1 MDLEENQR
9 RNERGFVMNFDIPE
23 EMKILTK
30 EIRRFVEKEIEPISE
45 EIERNG
51 KIPDGLIRKMKELGF
66 FGFAIPQEYGGG
78 GLSILEQCMVY
89 EVLGRTNSCIR
100 TYIGS
105 NSGPGVECIIAD
117 GTEEQKKKYLPPL
130 AKGDKIASFAVSE
143 ANTGSDISEIQTI
156 AEIKN
161 GYFSLN
167 GTKFYITMGDV
178 AGIYIVLAY
187 TDRKA
192 GVKEGM
198 TLFIVEKGFSGFSIG
213 VIDEKMGLRGS
224 NTCEIIFDN
233 CIVPEGNLIGRIGNG
248 FKIALKGI
256 NAGRLA
262 ITAVAVGAAA
272 KLLDLAIE
280 YSKKRKAFGKPVS
293 DFQAIK
299 FKLADMATDI
309 YAAKMMMY
317 NAAWMADQ
325 GKPAIK
331 EISMAKVFSTEMAN
345 RVAYEALQIHGGMG
359 YMKDL
364 GIERMYRDVRVLT
377 IYEGTS
383 EIQRLT
389 IAQQLLK

>member
-1 MDLEENQR
+1 
-9 RNERGFVMNFDIPE
+9 MNFEIPE

-30 EIRRFVEKEIEPISE
+30 EIRRFVEKEIEPISD

-51 KIPDGLIRKMKELGF
+51 KIPDDLIRKMKELGF

-117 GTEEQKKKYLPPL
+117 GTEEQKKKYLSQL
-130 AKGDKIASFAVSE
+130 AKGDKIAAFAVSE
-143 ANTGSDISEIQTI
+143 PNTGSDISEIQTI
-156 AEIKN
+156 AEKKN
-161 GYFSLN
+161 GCFCLN

-178 AGIYIVLAY
+178 ADIYIVLAY

-192 GVKEGM
+192 GVKDGM
-198 TLFIVEKGFSGFSIG
+198 TLFIVEKVFSGFSIG
-213 VIDEKMGLRGS
+213 AIDEKMGLRGS

-233 CIVPEGNLIGRIGNG
+233 CILPEGNLIGRVGNG

-256 NAGRLA
+256 DAGRLA
-262 ITAVAVGAAA
+262 ITAVAVGAAS

-280 YSKKRKAFGKPVS
+280 YSKKRKAFGKPIS

-325 GKPAIK
+325 GKSVIK

-364 GIERMYRDVRVLT
+364 GIERMCRDVRVLT

>member
-1 MDLEENQR
+1 
-9 RNERGFVMNFDIPE
+9 
-23 EMKILTK
+23 
-30 EIRRFVEKEIEPISE
+30 
-45 EIERNG
+45 
-51 KIPDGLIRKMKELGF
+51 
-66 FGFAIPQEYGGG
+66 
-78 GLSILEQCMVY
+78 
-89 EVLGRTNSCIR
+89 
-100 TYIGS
+100 
-105 NSGPGVECIIAD
+105 VECIIAD
-117 GTEEQKKKYLPPL
+117 GTEEQKKKYLSQL
-130 AKGDKIASFAVSE
+130 AKGDKIAAFAVSE
-143 ANTGSDISEIQTI
+143 PNTGSDISEIQTI
-156 AEIKN
+156 AEKKN
-161 GYFSLN
+161 GRFCLN

-178 AGIYIVLAY
+178 ADIYIVLAY

-192 GVKEGM
+192 GVKDGM
-198 TLFIVEKGFSGFSIG
+198 TLFIVERVFSGFSIG
-213 VIDEKMGLRGS
+213 AIDEKMGLRGS
-224 NTCEIIFDN
+224 NTCEIILDN
-233 CIVPEGNLIGRIGNG
+233 CVVPEENLIGRIGNG

-256 NAGRLA
+256 DAGRLA
-262 ITAVAVGAAA
+262 ITAVAVGAASR
-272 KLLDLAIE
+272 LLDLAIE
-280 YSKKRKAFGKPVS
+280 YSKNRKAFGKPVS

-317 NAAWMADQ
+317 NAAWTADQ

>member
-1 MDLEENQR
+1 
-9 RNERGFVMNFDIPE
+9 MNFDIPE

-30 EIRRFVEKEIEPISE
+30 EIRRFVEKEIDPISD

-51 KIPDGLIRKMKELGF
+51 KIPDDLIRKMKELGF
-66 FGFAIPQEYGGG
+66 FGFTIPQEYGGG

-117 GTEEQKKKYLPPL
+117 GTEDQKRKYLPRL
-130 AKGDKIASFAVSE
+130 AKGDIIAAFAVSE
-143 ANTGSDISEIQTI
+143 PNTGSDISEIQTI
-156 AEIKN
+156 AEKKN
-161 GYFSLN
+161 GCFTLN

-178 AGIYIVLAY
+178 ANVYIALAY
-187 TDRKA
+187 TDKKA

-198 TLFIVEKGFSGFSIG
+198 TLFIVERGFSGFSIG
-213 VIDEKMGLRGS
+213 AIDDKMGLRGS
-224 NTCEIIFDN
+224 NTCEIILDN
-233 CIVPEGNLIGRIGNG
+233 CVVPEENLIGRIGNG

-256 NAGRLA
+256 DAGRLA
-262 ITAVAVGAAA
+262 ITAVAVGAAS

-280 YSKKRKAFGKPVS
+280 YSKNRKAFSKSIS

-317 NAAWMADQ
+317 NAAWTADQ

-345 RVAYEALQIHGGMG
+345 RVAYETLQIHGGMG

>member
-1 MDLEENQR
+1 
-9 RNERGFVMNFDIPE
+9 MNFDIPE

-30 EIRRFVEKEIEPISE
+30 EIRRFVEKEIDPISD
-45 EIERNG
+45 EIERDG
-51 KIPDGLIRKMKELGF
+51 KIPDDLIRKMKELGF

-78 GLSILEQCMVY
+78 GLSIMEQCMVY

-105 NSGPGVECIIAD
+105 NSGPGVECIITD
-117 GTEEQKKKYLPPL
+117 GTEEQKKKYLPQL
-130 AKGDKIASFAVSE
+130 AKGDKIAAFAVSE
-143 ANTGSDISEIQTI
+143 QNTGSDISEIQTT
-156 AEIKN
+156 AEERD
-161 GYFSLN
+161 GCFWLH

-178 AGIYIVLAY
+178 ADIYIVLAY
-187 TDRKA
+187 TDKKA
-192 GVKEGM
+192 GVKNGM
-198 TLFIVEKGFSGFSIG
+198 TLFITEKVFPGFSIG
-213 VIDEKMGLRGS
+213 TIDEKMGLRGS

-233 CIVPEGNLIGRIGNG
+233 CIVPEENLIGRKGSG

-256 NAGRLA
+256 DTGRLA
-262 ITAVAVGAAA
+262 ITAVAVGAAS
-272 KLLDLAIE
+272 KLLDLSIE
-280 YSKKRKAFGKPVS
+280 YSKKRKAFNKPIS
-293 DFQAIK
+293 EFQAIK

-325 GKPAIK
+325 GKSAVG

-359 YMKDL
+359 YMKNL

>member
-1 MDLEENQR
+1 
-9 RNERGFVMNFDIPE
+9 MNFDIPE
-23 EMKILTK
+23 EMNILTK
-30 EIRRFVEKEIEPISE
+30 EIRRFVEKEIDPISD
-45 EIERNG
+45 EIEKNG
-51 KIPDGLIRKMKELGF
+51 KIPDDLIGKMKELGF
-66 FGFAIPQEYGGG
+66 FGFTIPEKYGGG
-78 GLSILEQCMVY
+78 GLSLLEQCMVY

-117 GTEEQKKKYLPPL
+117 GTEEQKKKYLPQL
-130 AKGDKIASFAVSE
+130 AKGDKIAAFAVSE
-143 ANTGSDISEIQTI
+143 PNTGSDISEIQTT
-156 AEIKN
+156 AAKKN
-161 GYFSLN
+161 GSFCLN
-167 GTKFYITMGDV
+167 GAKFYITMGDV
-178 AGIYIVLAY
+178 ADIYIVLAY
-187 TDRKA
+187 TDKKA
-192 GVKEGM
+192 GVKDGM
-198 TLFIVEKGFSGFSIG
+198 TLFITEKIFPGFSVGA
-213 VIDEKMGLRGS
+213 IDEKMGLRGS

-233 CIVPEGNLIGRIGNG
+233 CIVPEENLIGKIGNG
-248 FKIALKGI
+248 FKVALKGI
-256 NAGRLA
+256 DAGRLA
-262 ITAVAVGAAA
+262 ITAVAVGAAS
-272 KLLDLAIE
+272 KLLDLAVE
-280 YSKKRKAFGKPVS
+280 YSKKRKAFKKPIS
-293 DFQAIK
+293 EFQAIR

-325 GKPAIK
+325 GKSAVK

-345 RVAYEALQIHGGMG
+345 RVAYEVLQIHGGMG